1 METLGTVRLTS
12 EVDPRRAVVTSVA
25 REEIATILRDPD
37 AQPELQLE
45 VRAGEELG
53 WINMAWSRGELE
65 DLVARGTDDAVVLTF
80 DRDELANVFADVEAH
95 GLRQKALVFTVAAA
109 GALGSG
115 VGIANAAQ
123 FADAGGGAA
132 VSAPA
137 PLTSPGHRA
146 NPDLGAQVSRGAEL
160 SSAPSSTPRIGI
172 RPNPDLGA
180 QASRGAE
187 LSAPSSSG
195 EVFGVQRPDAT
206 DTFLVG
212 GVLLAIAGA
221 TFVARRTVPT
231 KPA

>member
-1 METLGTVRLTS
+1 METLGTARLTN

-25 REEIATILRDPD
+25 RDEIAEVLRDPD
-37 AQPELQLE
+37 AQPELRLDI
-45 VRAGEELG
+45 RDGEELG
-53 WINMAWSRGELE
+53 SISMAWSRDELE
-65 DLVARGTDDAVVLTF
+65 DILARATGEKVILTF
-80 DRDELANVFADVEAH
+80 DRDELADAFADVEAH

-123 FADAGGGAA
+123 FADVGGSAA
-132 VSAPA
+132 SAPA
-137 PLTSPGHRA
+137 PVTSPGHRA

-160 SSAPSSTPRIGI
+160 SAAPSSAGTIGL

-180 QASRGAE
+180 QVSRGAE

-195 EVFGVQRPDAT
+195 EVFGIQRPDAT

-221 TFVARRTVPT
+221 SFAARRTLPT